1 MLWSLDNIVVDLA
14 SHQGVVKG
22 YKKAVQQSSSKSQV
36 LLPFV
41 MISVAGI
48 LDDVPVHANIKGGI
62 VNSWRRDNQAYNEE
76 GVRPGIEKWQ
86 GNSSLIQMSIFL
98 LNHMMLGMV
107 LLVAKQ
113 KASKMKELVFKK
125 RSKLEEIC
133 KLTHIEPDTSIVA
146 EKASALIHYDW
157 YNFCPVRSHWIYKS
171 LILNDVTVASGGVG
185 NLTTLNELE
194 SHLLVVNEGWNLG
207 GHDDLISKTLSSF
220 SKDKVQDLLNQA
232 LLKQKEETQAL
243 INQSIAQQMKETR
256 KELQAYVEQKRLENK
271 QYKKSIQSAIAT
283 QFTGLS

>member
-207 GHDDLISKTLSSF
+207 GHDDLISKTLREARDEEVANHYGIARE
-220 SKDKVQDLLNQA
+220 KLNNLLAQENA
-232 LLKQKEETQAL
+232 YWKQKAKVYWLREEDINSKFFHSFATTQTKL
-243 INQSIAQQMKETR
+243 NNIISLT
-256 KELQAYVEQKRLENK
+256 
-271 QYKKSIQSAIAT
+271 
-283 QFTGLS
+283 